1 MRRMLPPDVT
11 SHPVRCL
18 PTADGLRERIPRP
31 GLRPLQPVLLRSPQ
45 PGDGAVVLGPQSLV
59 VGHIRY
65 CGLMPPRGPTLTV
78 RSWSIRPRPAG
89 TLLEM
94 TVEMTVLEP
103 VATRPSAGRRWWL
116 PLVPNLVWEMLLATA
131 LVVVVLTA
139 TVGTHHLFD
148 YGLPWGLFATVG
160 RRGGFAGV
168 ILAVGLVVALN
179 KWMPF
184 GDGSFAVHLGL
195 YAVVILV
202 GLQVSWGIGIIRAG
216 DRRTARG
223 TAHGRRSHGRRSHGR
238 RAHGRRAHGR
248 RAHGRRAHGRRAHGR
263 VERRGVVG
271 HAGPRS

>member
-1 MRRMLPPDVT
+1 
-11 SHPVRCL
+11 
-18 PTADGLRERIPRP
+18 
-31 GLRPLQPVLLRSPQ
+31 
-45 PGDGAVVLGPQSLV
+45 
-59 VGHIRY
+59 
-65 CGLMPPRGPTLTV
+65 
-78 RSWSIRPRPAG
+78 
-89 TLLEM
+89 M

-202 GLQVSWGIGIIRAG
+202 GLQVSWGIGMIARAG
-216 DRRTARG
+216 DAQREVPPTVAARTVAAR
-223 TAHGRRSHGRRSHGR
+223 TD
-238 RAHGRRAHGR
+238 
-248 RAHGRRAHGRRAHGR
+248 
-263 VERRGVVG
+263 
-271 HAGPRS
+271 AGPTVAAPTVESSAGV